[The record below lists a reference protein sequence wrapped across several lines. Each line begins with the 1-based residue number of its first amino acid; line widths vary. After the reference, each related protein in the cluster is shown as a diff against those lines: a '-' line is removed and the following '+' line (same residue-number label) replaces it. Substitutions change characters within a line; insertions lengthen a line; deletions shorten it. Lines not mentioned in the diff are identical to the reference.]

1 MSTNHNDKITD
12 LRGTITPRSDQINF
26 EDVQSSSITATIK
39 AIRAGNSEQPV
50 FIDLEGFEG
59 RPYKPSKSM
68 RRVLIGGWGSDGHS
82 WVGRS
87 LTLVGDSAVK
97 FGGVAVGGIK
107 VSAMSDVEGDFSLML
122 TTSRGKRSE
131 HRVKKLVV
139 SQPETEK
146 ILDPDAVLS
155 WFAESAGGMNVAKLQ
170 EAFARGEKAL
180 SSHPEHLLKLT
191 DMYGIRKAEL
201 EA

>member
-1 MSTNHNDKITD
+1 MTNNDKITD
-12 LRGTITPRSDQINF
+12 LRATITPKSDQLNF
-26 EDVQSSSITATIK
+26 EDVQSSNITAKIK

-50 FIDLEGFEG
+50 FIDLEGFDG

-68 RRVLIGGWGSDGHS
+68 RRVLIGGWGNDGHS
-82 WVGRS
+82 WVGKS
-87 LTLVGDSAVK
+87 LTLKGDSSVK

-107 VSAMSDVEGDFSLML
+107 VEAMSDIDDDLSLML

-139 SQPETEK
+139 ESRTPDE
-146 ILDPDAVLS
+146 ILQA
-155 WFAESAGGMNVAKLQ
+155 FTVA
-170 EAFARGEKAL
+170 ARNAKSLLDLDKAHKYISSRFTGNEVVIEKAN
-180 SSHPEHLLKLT
+180 EVYK
-191 DMYGIRKAEL
+191 IRKTEL

>member
-1 MSTNHNDKITD
+1 MD
-12 LRGTITPRSDQINF
+12 LSKTIIPKSDQINF
-26 EDVQSSSITATIK
+26 EDVQSSSITAVIK
-39 AIRAGNSEQPV
+39 SIRAGNSEQPV
-50 FIDLEGFEG
+50 FIDLDGYDG

-82 WVGRS
+82 WVGKT
-87 LTLVGDSAVK
+87 LTLVGDPSVK

-107 VSAMSDVEGDFSLML
+107 VSAMSDIDADMSLML
-122 TTSRGKRSE
+122 TTSRGRRSE

-139 SQPETEK
+139 SRPQTK
-146 ILDPDAVLS
+146 KVSDPQSVLA
-155 WFAESAGGMNVAKLQ
+155 WFAEEAGKMDLPKLT

-180 SSHPEHLLKLT
+180 SAHPEHLLKLT

>member
-1 MSTNHNDKITD
+1 MTSNDKITD
-12 LRGTITPRSDQINF
+12 LRATIIPKSDQLNF
-26 EDVQSSSITATIK
+26 EDVQTSNITAKIK
-39 AIRAGNSEQPV
+39 GIRSGNSEQPV
-50 FIDLEGFEG
+50 CIELEGFDG

-68 RRVLIGGWGSDGHS
+68 RRVLIGGWGNDGHS
-82 WVGRS
+82 WVGRW
-87 LTLVGDSAVK
+87 LTLKGDSAVK

-107 VSAMSDVEGDFSLML
+107 IEAMSDIDADFSLML

-146 ILDPDAVLS
+146 VLDPDAVLS
-155 WFAESAGGMNVAKLQ
+155 WFAESAGGMNAAKLQ

>member
-1 MSTNHNDKITD
+1 MTSNEKITD
-12 LRGTITPRSDQINF
+12 LRATITPKSDQLNF

-107 VSAMSDVEGDFSLML
+107 VSAMSDVDSDFSLML

-139 SQPETEK
+139 KQPAETRTPDE
-146 ILDPDAVLS
+146 ILQAFTEAAS
-155 WFAESAGGMNVAKLQ
+155 KAGSVADLDKAHKYITKLLAANAPLI
-170 EAFARGEKAL
+170 ELAN
-180 SSHPEHLLKLT
+180 
-191 DMYGIRKAEL
+191 DIYNIRKSEM
-201 EA
+201 EG